1 VVKEKDVNSRELSR
15 EALRASVSSSVKW
28 GQPCFSRVGLSAML
42 RSPCLLAQKGR
53 LCTSPPTFA
62 FSDVVLVARGTGGVF
77 PPRVCVCKFN
87 HSVMSNSVTPWM
99 VTCQAPLSMGVLQ
112 ARILELA
119 AIPFP
124 RGSSRRRDRTLGLL
138 HCGKILYHLS
148 HPGSP

>member
-1 VVKEKDVNSRELSR
+1 MVKEKDVNSRELSR

-28 GQPCFSRVGLSAML
+28 GQPCFSRVGLSAVL

-87 HSVMSNSVTPWM
+87 HSVMSNSATTWM
-99 VTCQAPLSMGVLQ
+99 VTCPWGFSRQEYSSLL
-112 ARILELA
+112 
-119 AIPFP
+119 PFP
-124 RGSSRRRDRTLGLL
+124 S
-138 HCGKILYHLS
+138 
-148 HPGSP
+148 PGDLPDAGTEPWVSYIVGRFFTI